1 MEGPLRYANDET
13 PMPGDRI
20 KNSAGA
26 LGTVTAVLA
35 VPAVHAEPTQ
45 ISVKWDEG
53 IVDIDYDLASK
64 FILVARRS
72 SSN

>member
-1 MEGPLRYANDET
+1 LRYANDET

-20 KNSAGA
+20 RNSSGS
-26 LGTVTAVLA
+26 LGTVTAVGV
-35 VPAVHAEPTQ
+35 VPAAHMDPPR

-64 FILVARRS
+64 FTLVARS